1 MTGYENREDA
11 QAKAQECGGSVV
23 TAWDG
28 SYYVVGARGA
38 GRLGRWLC
46 GPDWHGYEGDLG
58 ASAVAYLQGGPDA
71 AEAVAR

>member
-1 MTGYENREDA
+1 MNGYSTRE
-11 QAKAQECGGSVV
+11 QAEVKAQEIGGEVV

-28 SYYVVGARGA
+28 SFYVVGARA
-38 GRLGRWLC
+38 PGRLGRWLC
-46 GPDWHGYEGDLG
+46 GPDWHGYEGDLE